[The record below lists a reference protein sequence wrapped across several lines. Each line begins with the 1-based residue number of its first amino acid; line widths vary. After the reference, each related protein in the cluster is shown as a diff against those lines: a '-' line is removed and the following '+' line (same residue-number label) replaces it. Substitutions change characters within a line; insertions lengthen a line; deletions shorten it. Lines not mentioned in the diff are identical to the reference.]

1 MSISVIYHNFHNAL
15 IVHNVNK
22 IRYLFCVV
30 FILRYLCMIITGKR
44 KIYEY
49 SQS

>member
-1 MSISVIYHNFHNAL
+1 MSISVIYHNFRNAL

-22 IRYLFCVV
+22 IRYLFCVF

>member
-1 MSISVIYHNFHNAL
+1 MSISVIYHNFRNAL

-30 FILRYLCMIITGKR
+30 FYFALSLHDNYR
-44 KIYEY
+44 
-49 SQS
+49 